1 MWDVNIWVENLRKHK
16 TNYKKSKIFSCDLS
30 VEIVFAFISQLL
42 SLESFTISVVKYLW
56 IVHIQFIWKTLKL
69 DLILVGGWC
78 WFDRFY
84 LVRGSVVLFDRGCI
98 HGFFVFAGS
107 MVVFP
112 IVFTVTVMCISPTN
126 LFKIAKLNLCQFG
139 FNTTYMR
146 IECSWKIA
154 IIDVT

>member
-1 MWDVNIWVENLRKHK
+1 M
-16 TNYKKSKIFSCDLS
+16 FSCDLS
-30 VEIVFAFISQLL
+30 VEIVFAFISLLL

-56 IVHIQFIWKTLKL
+56 IVHIQFLLKNL
-69 DLILVGGWC
+69 KFNLILVGGWC
-78 WFDRFY
+78 WFDWFY

-112 IVFTVTVMCISPTN
+112 IVFTVTIMCISPTD
-126 LFKIAKLNLCQFG
+126 LFKIAKFNLCQFD
-139 FNTTYMR
+139 FTLTYMR
-146 IECSWKIA
+146 IECRWKIA